1 MLVLLWCVLLRVC
14 NRFVVEKR
22 GKNERKRG
30 TTHTRTPLLCL
41 WDWPGSWLKMGSALF
56 SLLCCFVSSSL
67 HHHKKQN
74 SCPTRRH
81 LHIYSS
87 PSHRQTDTR
96 QFRTRSVRAKT
107 VPQLAKRSNHLSHRA
122 RQKRERKKI
131 SKKEIERR
139 ER

>member
-1 MLVLLWCVLLRVC
+1 MVCFAACVIVSL
-14 NRFVVEKR
+14 FEKR

-30 TTHTRTPLLCL
+30 TTHTRTPLLFCGTGL
-41 WDWPGSWLKMGSALF
+41 ALDWLKMGSALF

-81 LHIYSS
+81 LHTYSS

>member
-1 MLVLLWCVLLRVC
+1 MFCCVCESFRSKKGG
-14 NRFVVEKR
+14 KR
-22 GKNERKRG
+22 TKKRD
-30 TTHTRTPLLCL
+30 THTCTPLLCL
-41 WDWPGSWLKMGSALF
+41 WVWPGSWFKMGSALF

-81 LHIYSS
+81 LHTYSS

>member
-1 MLVLLWCVLLRVC
+1 MLVLLWCVLLR
-14 NRFVVEKR
+14 VEKR

-30 TTHTRTPLLCL
+30 TTHTCTPLFVGLA
-41 WDWPGSWLKMGSALF
+41 WLLVKNKGSALF

-81 LHIYSS
+81 LHTYSS

-107 VPQLAKRSNHLSHRA
+107 VPQVAKRSNHLSHRA